1 MAGQQIWATNSLGGY
16 MYSDN
21 LSEELRMAVQPM
33 TKFRQFCDVKD
44 AAFQGKKKGDQFHWD
59 VYQDVAT
66 AAASSLTETSTMPE
80 TNFTIVQGTLT
91 IAEAGNSVPFS
102 DKLDN
107 LSLHPVK
114 NIINSVLKNDATKWF
129 DAAAATQFNATPLRA
144 VGTSSTTI
152 TLTTNGT
159 ATATNSQAFNT
170 GHAKLIVD
178 TMKER
183 NIPAYKNDDYYALA
197 WPTTYRFIKNQL
209 ESIHTYTDRGFAMI
223 MNGEIGRYESVRY
236 VEQTNIPKGGAADS
250 TTWNAFTRT
259 ADAWNGGY
267 SDWIYFFGADTVAE
281 AIAVPEEM
289 RGKIPTD
296 YGRSKGVAWYY
307 LGGFGIVHPSAD
319 AANARIVKWDS
330 SV

>member
-1 MAGQQIWATNSLGGY
+1 MAQIWATNSLGGY

-21 LSEELRMAVQPM
+21 LSDELRMAVQPM

-44 AAFQGKKKGDQFHWD
+44 AAHQGKSKGQQFHWD
-59 VYQDVAT
+59 VYQDVASPAGST
-66 AAASSLTETSTMPE
+66 LTETNTMSE

-91 IAEAGNSVPFS
+91 ITEAGNSVPYS
-102 DKLDN
+102 GKLDD
-107 LSLHPVK
+107 LSYHDVK
-114 NIINSVLKNDATKWF
+114 KIVNNVLKKDALKWF
-129 DAAAATQFNATPLRA
+129 DASAATQFNATPLRV

-170 GHAKLIVD
+170 GHAKAIVD

-183 NIPAYKNDDYYALA
+183 NIGAYTNDDYYALA
-197 WPTTYRFIKNQL
+197 WPTTYRTIKNQL
-209 ESIHTYTDRGFAMI
+209 ETLHSYTDRGFTMI
-223 MNGEIGRYESVRY
+223 MNGEIGRFESMRY

-250 TTWNAFTRT
+250 TTYNMFTRT
-259 ADAWNGGY
+259 ADAWNGAY
-267 SDWIYFFGADTVAE
+267 SDWIYFFGEDTVAE

-307 LGGFGIVHPSAD
+307 LGGFGLVHPVAD
-319 AANARIVKWDS
+319 QINASILKWDS
-330 SV
+330 AV

>member
-1 MAGQQIWATNSLGGY
+1 MAGQLWVTNSLGGY
-16 MYSDN
+16 MSSQN
-21 LSEELRMAVQPM
+21 LSEELRYAVQPM

-44 AAFQGKKKGDQFHWD
+44 ASMQGKKHGDTYHWD
-59 VYQDVAT
+59 VYQDI
-66 AAASSLTETSTMPE
+66 SSPAGSTLTETSTMPE

-91 IAEAGNSVPFS
+91 ITEAGNSVPYS
-102 DKLDN
+102 GKLDD
-107 LSLHPVK
+107 LSEHPVK
-114 NIINSVLKNDATKWF
+114 NIVNKVLKNDATKWF
-129 DAAAATQFNATPLRA
+129 DASAATQFNATPLRV

-152 TLTTNGT
+152 TLTTNGV

-183 NIPAYKNDDYYALA
+183 NIPAYQGDDYYALA

-209 ESIHTYTDRGFAMI
+209 ESIHTYTETGFKMI
-223 MNGEIGRYESVRY
+223 MNGEIGRYENVRY

-250 TTWNAFTRT
+250 TTYNMFTRT

-267 SDWIYFFGADTVAE
+267 SDWIYFFGNDTVAE

-307 LGGFGIVHPSAD
+307 LGGFGIVHPTAD
-319 AANARIVKWDS
+319 QANARIVKWDS
-330 SV
+330 AV